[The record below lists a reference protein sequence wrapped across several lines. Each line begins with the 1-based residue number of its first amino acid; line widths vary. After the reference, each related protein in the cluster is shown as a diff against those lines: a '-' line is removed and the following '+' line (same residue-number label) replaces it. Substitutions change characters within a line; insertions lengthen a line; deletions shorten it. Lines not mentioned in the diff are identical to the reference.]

1 MEELEER
8 DNSYIDERMVE
19 QQIVHN
25 IKKFIMAFGTDFT
38 FVGNQY
44 HLEKFGIEQFPDL
57 LFYNRELQALV
68 CVELKMGDFKPIYL
82 GQLSAYLRILDTEV
96 KKPHENPSIGIVL
109 CKTAHKAFVEF
120 LLDSYNSPMGVATY
134 KTPEDIKRLL
144 PSEEQ
149 LTQLLNESE
158 SPQE

>member
-1 MEELEER
+1 MFKDSYLLDFINMEELEER

-68 CVELKMGDFKPIYL
+68 CVELKWVN
-82 GQLSAYLRILDTEV
+82 LSL
-96 KKPHENPSIGIVL
+96 SISV
-109 CKTAHKAFVEF
+109 
-120 LLDSYNSPMGVATY
+120 S
-134 KTPEDIKRLL
+134 
-144 PSEEQ
+144 
-149 LTQLLNESE
+149 
-158 SPQE
+158 